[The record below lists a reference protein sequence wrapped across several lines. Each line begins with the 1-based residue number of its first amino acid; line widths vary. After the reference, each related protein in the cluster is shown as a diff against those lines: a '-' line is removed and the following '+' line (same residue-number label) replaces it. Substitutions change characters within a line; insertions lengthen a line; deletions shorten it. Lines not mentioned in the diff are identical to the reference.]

1 MIGPFDTTKLFFP
14 FARQKF
20 TLLTF
25 LPSLFQTHSNTTGIR
40 PFLGIPN
47 YHINLRKSGVGYLT
61 KSELPKQLPSGFVID
76 SRRCQ
81 SYRKKLD

>member
-1 MIGPFDTTKLFFP
+1 MLYYVLLKTVFNNKKKILGHKKMINVK
-14 FARQKF
+14 
-20 TLLTF
+20 
-25 LPSLFQTHSNTTGIR
+25 SR

-47 YHINLRKSGVGYLT
+47 YHIKLRKSGVGYLT

-76 SRRCQ
+76 SRRCK